1 MPPEITLE
9 QEEQLTAWAAKRD
22 AILSEISVLQ
32 TQKDKL
38 AIDNKSLADSN
49 SDTEKR
55 INQSIG
61 RMSALDQVESGYEG
75 IVSSQISVLLSEKSG
90 LQSDVTGL
98 KNEIGILVS
107 QKDTLVESISLLKD
121 AYDRVF
127 LRAEVLDKVVDHV
140 TRVSA
145 DNLRAME
152 VSSADFK
159 TTVNEM
165 VGVLNKNIE
174 EANYVITDIP
184 KAFIELN
191 RQRITKHQI

>member
-1 MPPEITLE
+1 MPPEITPE
-9 QEEQLTAWAAKRD
+9 QEQQLTAWAAKRD
-22 AILSEISVLQ
+22 AILSELSVLQ

-38 AIDNKSLADSN
+38 IVDNKNLAEAN
-49 SDTEKR
+49 SDVEKR
-55 INQSIG
+55 INQSLG

-107 QKDTLVESISLLKD
+107 QKNTLVESISLLKD

-145 DNLRAME
+145 DNLKVME

-165 VGVLNKNIE
+165 VRVLNKNIE
-174 EANYVITDIP
+174 EANYVITEIP